1 MHFEIFSPASLVNTR
16 QGDTIKE
23 LQTKKR
29 NKNKAAM
36 QIGRDTEIT
45 EYRVS
50 NGDIKREDQSGE
62 TRKECLRRK

>member
-1 MHFEIFSPASLVNTR
+1 
-16 QGDTIKE
+16 
-23 LQTKKR
+23 
-29 NKNKAAM
+29 M